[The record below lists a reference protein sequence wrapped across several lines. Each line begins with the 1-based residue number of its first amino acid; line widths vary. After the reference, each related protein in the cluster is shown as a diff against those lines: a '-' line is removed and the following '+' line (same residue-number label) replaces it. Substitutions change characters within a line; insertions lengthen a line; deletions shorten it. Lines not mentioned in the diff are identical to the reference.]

1 MVLLSDIMAGPF
13 AGIIILAAGIL
24 IAFFAGFSQ
33 SRKINIII
41 ASVTA
46 ASYAA
51 AIYINIR
58 NYLAAGPAATYL
70 TNTGPAETIIS
81 AALLF
86 CGLNVLFF
94 LSLDRLSRRD
104 FVRLVI
110 ILSFAVVSVLLLV
123 ISDNIV
129 LFTVSLIVSILS
141 IFNFLASSAKD
152 QPGVSEYAGGFGLRP
167 AAAAGFVL
175 VGFSLLAG
183 TGTMGSI
190 SSFPALEKTGDP
202 LFMMAALFLGCAVYL
217 FFFLYPF
224 QGLLLGL
231 SARTDVLSN
240 QILWLLYIPAGIVML
255 IRLETFFGMFYG
267 RQNIYGFAVLALLAF
282 LNLLGP
288 GLALVRSF
296 NIKRIFTLF
305 LLFQLGTLLLAKA
318 AGFTGKGPSYTAGI
332 FDLWVLFIII
342 TVFLPLSMF
351 SRALEM
357 SGSRGMI
364 DRSRGF
370 LRSRP
375 YAGTCFVII
384 LIWWL
389 ASNIYLCLFNGPL
402 PGALLMEQGA
412 EAAVLYAGCA
422 AALALMAANIIRI
435 LVILFARPLE
445 NIPSSAASLPLVF
458 YLYISFFALAAAVL
472 AVLVFT
478 GNAGT
483 GQDSI
488 QLWGSSFYIFGSG
501 N

>member
-94 LSLDRLSRRD
+94 LSLEKLSRRD
-104 FVRLVI
+104 YVRQVI
-110 ILSFAVVSVLLLV
+110 MLSFAVVSVLLLA
-123 ISDNIV
+123 ISDNIIF
-129 LFTVSLIVSILS
+129 FTVSLIVTILS
-141 IFNFLASSAKD
+141 IFNFLASSGKD
-152 QPGVSEYAGGFGLRP
+152 LPGVREYAGGFGLRP

-175 VGFSLLAG
+175 MGFSLLAG
-183 TGTMGSI
+183 TGTMDSI
-190 SSFPALEKTGDP
+190 SSFTAPEKAGDP
-202 LFMMAALFLGCAVYL
+202 LFMIAVLFLGCAVYL

-231 SARTDVLSN
+231 SAKADVFSN
-240 QILWLLYIPAGIVML
+240 QVLWLLYIPSGIVML
-255 IRLETFFGMFYG
+255 IKLETFFDMFYG

-288 GLALVRSF
+288 GLASIRSF
-296 NIKRIFTLF
+296 NIKRILSLF

-318 AGFTGKGPSYTAGI
+318 ADFTGRGPSYTAGI
-332 FDLWVLFIII
+332 FDLWVLFIIL

-351 SRALEM
+351 SRTLEM

-370 LRSRP
+370 FRSHP
-375 YAGTCFVII
+375 YAGICFVII
-384 LIWWL
+384 FIWWL
-389 ASNIYLCLFNGPL
+389 AANIYLCFLNGPL
-402 PGALLMEQGA
+402 PGALLMEQGTW
-412 EAAVLYAGCA
+412 AAVLYAGCA
-422 AALALMAANIIRI
+422 AALALMAANIIRMM
-435 LVILFARPLE
+435 LILFGRASE
-445 NIPSSAASLPLVF
+445 NNPPAAASLPAVF
-458 YLYISFFALAAAVL
+458 YIYISFFALAAAVS

>member
-1 MVLLSDIMAGPF
+1 MVLLSGIMAGPF

-33 SRKINIII
+33 SRRINIII

-58 NYLAAGPAATYL
+58 NYLSAGTAATYL
-70 TNTGPAETIIS
+70 TNTGLAETIIS

-94 LSLDRLSRRD
+94 LALDKLSRRD
-104 FVRLVI
+104 FVRQVI
-110 ILSFAVVSVLLLV
+110 ILSFAVVSMLWLV

-141 IFNFLASSAKD
+141 IFNFLASSGKD
-152 QPGVSEYAGGFGLRP
+152 QSGVSEYAGGFGLRP

-175 VGFSLLAG
+175 LGFSLLAG

-190 SSFPALEKTGDP
+190 SSIPALEKTGDP

-231 SARTDVLSN
+231 SARTDVFSN
-240 QILWLLYIPAGIVML
+240 QVVWMLYIPAGIVML
-255 IRLETFFGMFYG
+255 IRLETFFDIFYG
-267 RQNIYGFAVLALLAF
+267 RQNIYGFVFLALLAF

-305 LLFQLGTLLLAKA
+305 LLFQLGTLLLVKA
-318 AGFTGKGPSYTAGI
+318 AGFTGRGPSYTAGI

-351 SRALEM
+351 SRVLET
-357 SGSRGMI
+357 SGGMI

-375 YAGTCFVII
+375 YAGSCFVII

-389 ASNIYLCLFNGPL
+389 ASNIYLCFLNGPL

-445 NIPSSAASLPLVF
+445 NLPPSAASLPLVF
-458 YLYISFFALAAAVL
+458 YIYISFFALAAAAA

-488 QLWGSSFYIFGSG
+488 QIWGSSFYIFGSG